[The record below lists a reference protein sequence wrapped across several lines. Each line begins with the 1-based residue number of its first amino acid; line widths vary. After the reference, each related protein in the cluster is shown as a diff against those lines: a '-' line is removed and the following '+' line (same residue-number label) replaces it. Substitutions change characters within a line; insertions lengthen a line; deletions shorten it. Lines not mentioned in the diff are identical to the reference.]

1 MEVLYSEIIRLSK
14 SPYLSPI
21 LLIKKKDRGWCYC
34 LGYQKLNLITVA
46 DKFLI
51 LVIEELLDELHDTM
65 IFSKLDLKS
74 EYHSI
79 KMREED

>member
-1 MEVLYSEIIRLSK
+1 M
-14 SPYLSPI
+14 
-21 LLIKKKDRGWCYC
+21 
-34 LGYQKLNLITVA
+34 A

-79 KMREED
+79 KMREEDWHLNGEAWGLK